1 MFFKKKSSHLKK
13 SLYYLITGIGIVIF
27 WRGIWGLTDLYLYP
41 DQPALS
47 HVISLLAG
55 MLILYLNDRSW
66 SDMV

>member
-13 SLYYLITGIGIVIF
+13 SLYYLFTGVGIVIF
-27 WRGIWGLTDLYLYP
+27 WRGIWGLADIYLYP
-41 DQPALS
+41 DKPALS

-55 MLILYLNDRSW
+55 MLILYINDRSW

>member
-13 SLYYLITGIGIVIF
+13 SLYHLITGIGIVIF
-27 WRGIWGLTDLYLYP
+27 WRGIWGLADLYLYP
-41 DQPALS
+41 NQPALS
-47 HVISLLAG
+47 YIISLVAG